1 MLHVF
6 ASFAEDIL
14 LNEER
19 QELKRQMGGPAFFI
33 QNALGKMGSKFELT
47 SSTPAQ
53 VELVMTNAGETHTK
67 LVAKAAAFTPRFADL
82 SGKGV
87 LISTTINEINLQ
99 GIEKFPGPAFID
111 VQGYVRYPEDSS
123 QKRLWEE
130 GSQLEAFCLKAT
142 QAELAFLPPQLIER
156 QKHKILIVT
165 KGSEGLDLYIQNKR
179 HGIPVPNKIA
189 GRDTI
194 GAGDTLLANFAARY
208 LQTGNPL
215 QSAEYAMNAVVEF
228 LSEKP
233 KLENLGL
240 GKY

>member
-33 QNALGKMGSKFELT
+33 QDALGKMGSKFELT

-99 GIEKFPGPAFID
+99 GLEKFPGPAFID

-123 QKRLWEE
+123 QKRVWEE
-130 GSQLEAFCLKAT
+130 GRQLEAFCLKAT
-142 QAELAFLPPQLIER
+142 QVELAFLPPELVER
-156 QKHKILIVT
+156 QKQKILVVT
-165 KGSEGLDLYIQNKR
+165 KGGEGLDLYFENTVQS
-179 HGIPVPNKIA
+179 IPVSKKIA

-208 LQTGNPL
+208 LQTGNVFG
-215 QSAEYAMNAVVEF
+215 SITFAMSEVADF
-228 LSEKP
+228 LAAKP
-233 KLENLGL
+233 KLENLGI
-240 GKY
+240 

>member
-33 QNALGKMGSKFELT
+33 QNALGKMGSKFELI

-123 QKRLWEE
+123 QKRLWEK
-130 GSQLEAFCLKAT
+130 GSRLDTFCLKAT
-142 QAELAFLPPQLIER
+142 QAELAFLPPQLVER
-156 QKHKILIVT
+156 QKQKILIVT
-165 KGSEGLDLYIQNKR
+165 KGGEGLDLYFEKSVQS
-179 HGIPVPNKIA
+179 IPVPKKIA

-208 LQTGNPL
+208 LQTGNVFG
-215 QSAEYAMNAVVEF
+215 SITFAMSEVADF
-228 LSEKP
+228 LAAKP
-233 KLENLGL
+233 KLENLGI
-240 GKY
+240 